1 MNYTIEKIELD
12 SGGVRKLLQS
22 NETMKALIDNSGEI
36 GEMETNFVGFDRCH
50 VIVKDESNAYR
61 TDNP

>member
-1 MNYTIEKIELD
+1 MNYEIDKIVLN

-22 NETMKALIDNSGEI
+22 KETMDALIDNSGLI

-50 VIVKDESNAYR
+50 VIVKDENNAYR
-61 TDNP
+61 ENDP